1 MEHQGLPAD
10 ASPSSAPPVSSF
22 AGLIEVFHK
31 PAAWFEKLRG
41 NPKVLVPYMV
51 LAVLTIGMFLL
62 IGDVIVKMQMESPQM
77 QEQLQGQALPEQ
89 AAVMMWWSTVI
100 GGTFVMMLAPLLAAA
115 LALFWGN
122 IVFAGKGSF
131 KALLSVM
138 LYGELIFAVGNLLVV
153 PLVFAKDS
161 LAVGLNLG
169 VLVASRGLQDPLFMA
184 LSKVDLFIIWE
195 IIVIGIGMSVIYRF
209 PRNKG
214 LWLSVLSMGLLT
226 ILGIA
231 ASAIGSMIG

>member
-1 MEHQGLPAD
+1 MEQQSLPAD
-10 ASPSSAPPVSSF
+10 ASPSPATAVSSVK
-22 AGLIEVFHK
+22 GLIEIFYQ
-31 PAAWFEKLRG
+31 PAAWFEKLRN

-51 LAVLTIGMFLL
+51 LAVLTIGLFLL

-77 QEQLQGQALPEQ
+77 QKQLQGQALPEQ

-115 LALFWGN
+115 LAMFWGN

-131 KALLSVM
+131 KAVLSVM
-138 LYGELIFAVGNLLVV
+138 LYGELIFAVGNLLIV
-153 PLVFAKDS
+153 PLVLAKDS

-195 IIVIGIGMSVIYRF
+195 IIAIGIGMSVIYRF

-214 LWLSVLSMGLLT
+214 LWLSVLSMGFLT

-231 ASAIGSMIG
+231 ASAIGSMFQ

>member
-1 MEHQGLPAD
+1 M
-10 ASPSSAPPVSSF
+10 
-22 AGLIEVFHK
+22 GLIEIFYQ
-31 PAAWFEKLRG
+31 PAAWFEKLRST
-41 NPKVLVPYMV
+41 PKVLVPYMV
-51 LAVLTIGMFLL
+51 LAALTIGLFLL

-77 QEQLQGQALPEQ
+77 QEQLQGQSLPAEV
-89 AAVMMWWSTVI
+89 AEFMWWSMVG
-100 GGTFVMMLAPLLAAA
+100 GGTFVLMLAPLLAAA
-115 LALFWGN
+115 LAMFWGN
-122 IVFAGKGSF
+122 IVFAGKASF
-131 KALLSVM
+131 KAVLSVM

-153 PLVFAKDS
+153 PLVLAKDS

-195 IIVIGIGMSVIYRF
+195 IIAVGIGLSVIYQF

-226 ILGIA
+226 ILGVA